1 MRRLRNRNSAS
12 GATRRARKSAKHVA
26 DLYLFMLSVSLDN
39 ISKRFGQTLAV
50 DGVSL
55 DVREG
60 ELFILL
66 GPSGC
71 GKTTCL
77 RMVAG
82 FEQPDA
88 GVLRFGERDMTR
100 IPPHKRNTGMVF
112 QNYALWPHLTTKGNV
127 EYGLKVRRVE
137 KKERERRVREALEMV
152 RLEGLADRYPSQMS
166 GGQQQ
171 RVALARALIIRPDV
185 LLLDEPLSN
194 LDAQLR
200 LEMRAEIKRLHDQ
213 TKTTALYVTH
223 DQEEALSIADR
234 IAVLKDGV
242 LQQVGAPRDLYR
254 RPASRFVA
262 EFLGE
267 TNFIPGVLRAI
278 DGNFCQVETPIG
290 NLRAVVSEST
300 IEIGQNIWC
309 AVRPESWRVADSS
322 DENNAHDNRFA
333 ARLQSVMYL
342 GASEQYRVLLSG
354 GVESARAEAWRE
366 VKVAVANPRQSAPTV
381 DSPLE
386 LLCAP
391 EDVVILKN

>member
-1 MRRLRNRNSAS
+1 
-12 GATRRARKSAKHVA
+12 V
-26 DLYLFMLSVSLDN
+26 
-39 ISKRFGQTLAV
+39 
-50 DGVSL
+50 
-55 DVREG
+55 
-60 ELFILL
+60 L

-82 FEQPDA
+82 FEQPDG
-88 GVLRFGERDMTR
+88 GVLRFGDRDMTR
-100 IPPHKRNTGMVF
+100 VPPHKRNTGMVF
-112 QNYALWPHLTTKGNV
+112 QNYALWPHLTTRGNV

-152 RLEGLADRYPSQMS
+152 RLDGLADRYPSQMS

-200 LEMRAEIKRLHDQ
+200 LEMRVEIKRLHDQ
-213 TKTTALYVTH
+213 TGTTALYVTH

-242 LQQVGAPRDLYR
+242 LQQVGAPRELYR

-267 TNFIPGVLRAI
+267 TNFIPGVLRDNSA
-278 DGNFCQVETPIG
+278 GFSYVETPLG
-290 NLRAVVSEST
+290 VMRAASSEAPT
-300 IEIGQNIWC
+300 EAGQNVWC
-309 AVRPESWRVADSS
+309 AVRPESWRVAEVS
-322 DENNAHDNRFA
+322 DENNERDNRFP

-354 GVESARAEAWRE
+354 GIEAAQTEAWRE
-366 VKVAVANPRQSAPTV
+366 VKVAVANPRQAAPNV
-381 DSPLE
+381 DAPLE

-391 EDVVILKN
+391 EDVVILTA

>member
-1 MRRLRNRNSAS
+1 
-12 GATRRARKSAKHVA
+12 
-26 DLYLFMLSVSLDN
+26 MLSVSLDK
-39 ISKRFGQTLAV
+39 ISKRFGQTVAV
-50 DGVSL
+50 N
-55 DVREG
+55 DVTLEVQEG
-60 ELFILL
+60 ELFFLL

-82 FEQPDA
+82 FEQPDS

-100 IPPHKRNTGMVF
+100 VPPHKRNTGMVF
-112 QNYALWPHLTTKGNV
+112 QNYALWPHLTTRGNV
-127 EYGLKVRRVE
+127 EYGLKVRRIE
-137 KKERERRVREALEMV
+137 KQERERRVREALEMV

-213 TKTTALYVTH
+213 TGTTALYVTH

-242 LQQVGAPRDLYR
+242 LQQVGTPRELYR

-262 EFLGE
+262 AFLGE
-267 TNFIPGVLRAI
+267 TNFIPGVLQTVNGEYCEI
-278 DGNFCQVETPIG
+278 DTPVG
-290 NLRAVVSEST
+290 VLRAARPERSVDPGSHV
-300 IEIGQNIWC
+300 WC
-309 AVRPESWRVADSS
+309 AIRPESWHIASGEEADG
-322 DENNAHDNRFA
+322 NHLT
-333 ARLQSVMYL
+333 ARLEDVMYL
-342 GASEQYRVLLSG
+342 GAVEQYRVRLTG
-354 GVESARAEAWRE
+354 GRKTQDDEDWRRL
-366 VKVAVANPRQSAPTV
+366 KVAVTNPGQAAPRHEQ
-381 DSPLE
+381 E
-386 LLCAP
+386 LHLTCAP
-391 EDVVILKN
+391 EDVVVLDH